1 MDSYGSSSQSTRY
14 SSACPDRNALPELM
28 EPPYT
33 PGKGV
38 AAAATK
44 IGKIGVMIC
53 ADSFEKPL
61 LIEMRDMKPDF
72 VLIPYGWAAAET
84 KWPEHGM
91 KLKETV
97 QNAARTI
104 GRPVI
109 GTDLVGEMC
118 HGPWVG
124 RVYGGQSVGA
134 DANGN
139 ILFISKDRD
148 ADLSLTTVNLQPR
161 LVTASSPG
169 AG

>member
-1 MDSYGSSSQSTRY
+1 
-14 SSACPDRNALPELM
+14 M